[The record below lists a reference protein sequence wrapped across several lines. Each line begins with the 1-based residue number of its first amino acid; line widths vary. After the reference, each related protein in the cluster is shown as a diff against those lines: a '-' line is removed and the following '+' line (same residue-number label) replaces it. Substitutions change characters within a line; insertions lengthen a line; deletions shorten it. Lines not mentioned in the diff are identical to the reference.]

1 MDRKQGAVL
10 LDHLELANISEIYS
24 DASGEDLAMSAE
36 FKLALNTYLRDLV
49 VSPVRSLADVIAFN
63 NKHKQE
69 VS

>member
-1 MDRKQGAVL
+1 MDRKRGAVL
-10 LDHLELANISEIYS
+10 VDRLDLADFSKIYS
-24 DASGEDLAMSAE
+24 DSSELVAMSAE

-63 NKHKQE
+63 NKHKHA